1 MISDASFS
9 RVPKNLRDSKDFK
22 DLKDLRSS
30 AKLTR
35 VIGQRNVLR
44 LQSHLRVFAIPA
56 ACVAHLPIVAFK
68 TVNPIR
74 ETQNEFERVNSNFA
88 GAWAC

>member
-1 MISDASFS
+1 MFLISDASFS
-9 RVPKNLRDSKDFK
+9 KVPKNLRDSK

-35 VIGQRNVLR
+35 VIGQLNVLR

-56 ACVAHLPIVAFK
+56 ACVEHLPIVAFK

-74 ETQNEFERVNSNFA
+74 ETQSEFER
-88 GAWAC
+88 GRRLL